1 MKEQEKIENIKTSGV
16 YHDDGEN
23 RKRILFEEIGVP
35 ADQEAEYVFLSGCH
49 QPEGMPQVFK
59 ALKDLLEHFG
69 VKYTFLSKE
78 FCCGWLPLL
87 QPAVIA
93 KDNEKLSELRGVAQE
108 FMQNNIRQAE
118 ELKAKAI
125 VTVCSA
131 CEPNYSELKDTTKL
145 EILHYPEFLDRFF
158 EGGKLDLQADYYLG
172 CYRFRRMIT
181 KKELDVAS
189 MDALLAKV
197 DALKLNRI
205 DSTWC
210 CFVPKH
216 MEKILESI
224 NNNLIITTCSGC
236 MANLERMTKEKEN
249 FKVKLL
255 PEIVWE
261 ALKDRTVQ

>member
-1 MKEQEKIENIKTSGV
+1 MKEQEIIQNIKTHGV

-35 ADQEAEYVFLSGCH
+35 ADQKADYVLLSGCH

-59 ALKDLLEHFG
+59 ALKGFLEHFG

-87 QPAVIA
+87 QSTVIA
-93 KDNEKLSELRGVAQE
+93 KDKEKLGELRGIAQE
-108 FMQNNIRQAE
+108 FMQDNIRQAE
-118 ELKAKAI
+118 ELEAKAV

-131 CEPNYSELKDTTKL
+131 CEPNYSELKDATKL
-145 EILHYPEFLDRFF
+145 EILHYPQFLARFF
-158 EGGKLDLQADYYLG
+158 EGGKLDLEADYYLG

-181 KKELDVAS
+181 SKALDVES
-189 MDALLAKV
+189 IDALLTKV
-197 DALKLNRI
+197 DGLKLNRI
-205 DSTWC
+205 DSKWC

-216 MEKILESI
+216 MEEILDSI
-224 NNNLIITTCSGC
+224 KNDLIITTCSGC
-236 MANLERMTKEKEN
+236 MANLERMTKERKN

-261 ALKDRTVQ
+261 ALRSGML